1 MNEEQL
7 TPEQYI
13 ALAYERLGASRSAL
27 DNGFYRDTCSGAYY
41 AAFNAVCGALAAREL
56 AVPKTHK
63 GANIQFHRHIVNAGL
78 IDPDISDYLSKTE
91 NARLVAD
98 YSGKLIDADEAGKIY
113 DMAEKIV
120 TTIESELE
128 QMIMNKKDSEDDQ
141 ANED

>member
-1 MNEEQL
+1 MNDEQL

-13 ALAYERLGASRSAL
+13 AFAYERLGASRSAL

-41 AAFNAVCGALAAREL
+41 AAYNAVCGALRARGL

-78 IDPDISDYLSKTE
+78 VEPDISDYLSKTE

-98 YSGKLIDADEAGKIY
+98 YSGKLIDAAEAGKIY

-120 TTIESELE
+120 TTIESKLE
-128 QMIMNKKDSEDDQ
+128 QMIMDKEDDQ

>member
-1 MNEEQL
+1 M
-7 TPEQYI
+7 

-27 DNGFYRDTCSGAYY
+27 DNGFYRDTCTSAYY
-41 AAFNAVCGALAAREL
+41 AAYNAVCSALIARGL

-63 GANIQFHRHIVNAGL
+63 GVNIQFHRHIVNAGMVDL
-78 IDPDISDYLSKTE
+78 DISDYLSKTE

-98 YSGKLIDADEAGKIY
+98 YSGKLIDAAEAGKIY

-128 QMIMNKKDSEDDQ
+128 QLITNKKDKKDDQ
-141 ANED
+141 TNDH

>member
-13 ALAYERLGASRSAL
+13 AFAYERLGASRSAL

-41 AAFNAVCGALAAREL
+41 AAYNAVCGALRARGL

-78 IDPDISDYLSKTE
+78 VEPDISDYLSKTE

-98 YSGKLIDADEAGKIY
+98 YSGKLIDAAEAGKIY

-120 TTIESELE
+120 TTIESKLE
-128 QMIMNKKDSEDDQ
+128 QMIMDKEDDQ